1 MVSRIGPH
9 KFLGLL
15 GAASLALTLPAC
27 GDAGGMMEAALGGG
41 TMNISEGP
49 DICFK
54 TAFEKIGS
62 DAKIFDATA
71 MFSPGEA
78 IDASAMG
85 EAGSVV
91 TCQVSYQNPDDPRK
105 LLAIQYAGAGAGIWQ
120 EEIPTE
126 LDVDGPAE
134 DFTLDD
140 VLIAQGDINAAAAVA
155 QLENAVAELDAELSS
170 YAITMLRVQR
180 SRTNGEPSI
189 YVQMQGR
196 LASNDLQQDGY
207 IETSLDGS
215 EVYLNQLAD

>member
-1 MVSRIGPH
+1 MVSLNNSQ
-9 KFLGLL
+9 KVVGLL
-15 GAASLALTLPAC
+15 SAASLALTLSAC
-27 GDAGGMMEAALGGG
+27 GDAGDMMDAAMGGG
-41 TMNISEGP
+41 TMNISEGA

-78 IDASAMG
+78 IDATAIG

-91 TCQVSYQNPDDPRK
+91 TCQVSYQNPNDPRK
-105 LLAIQYAGAGAGIWQ
+105 LLAIQYAGAGAGVWQ

-126 LDVDGPAE
+126 LDVDGATE

-140 VLIAQGDINAAAAVA
+140 VLIAQNDIDAAAAVA
-155 QLENAVAELDAELSS
+155 QLDQAVAALDGKLSS
-170 YAITMLRVQR
+170 HAVTMLRVHH
-180 SRTNGEPSI
+180 SSNGKPAI
-189 YVQMQGR
+189 FVQMQGR

-207 IETSLDGS
+207 IETSIDGN
-215 EVYLNQLAD
+215 EIYLNQLTD

>member
-1 MVSRIGPH
+1 MISSNKPS
-9 KFLGLL
+9 KTLSLL
-15 GAASLALTLPAC
+15 SAAPLALILPGC
-27 GDAGGMMEAALGGG
+27 GDAGGMMEAAMGGG

-78 IDASAMG
+78 IDASAIG

-105 LLAIQYAGAGAGIWQ
+105 LLAIQYAGAGAGVWQ

-126 LDVDGPAE
+126 LEVDGAAE
-134 DFTLDD
+134 DFALED
-140 VLIAQGDINAAAAVA
+140 VLIAQNDIDAAAAVA
-155 QLENAVAELDAELSS
+155 QLDNAVAALDGKLSGH
-170 YAITMLRVQR
+170 AVTMVRVQR
-180 SRTNGEPSI
+180 SRSNGEPSI
-189 YVQMQGR
+189 FVQMQGR
-196 LASNDLQQDGY
+196 LASNDIQQDGY
-207 IETSLDGS
+207 IETSIDGV
-215 EVYLNQLAD
+215 EIYLNQLTD